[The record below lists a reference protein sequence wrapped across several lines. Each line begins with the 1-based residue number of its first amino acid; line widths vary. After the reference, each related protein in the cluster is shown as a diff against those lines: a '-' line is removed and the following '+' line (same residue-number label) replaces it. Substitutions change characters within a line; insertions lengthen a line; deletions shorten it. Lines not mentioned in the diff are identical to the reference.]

1 MNILL
6 TGGAACGKSVF
17 GEMLAMREAEPRY
30 YIATMRP
37 FGEESM
43 KKINRHRRLRE
54 GKGFVLVEQ
63 YTDIAG
69 LSLPERGT
77 AVLECLC
84 NLTANEMFDE
94 NGNSRDPF
102 DDILRGVRS
111 LSKQCSN
118 LIVVTNDVGSGG
130 YDYGSGSQ
138 QYIEVLGR
146 LNSALADSFDCIY
159 ELVCGISVAI
169 KGCLR

>member
-6 TGGAACGKSVF
+6 TGGAACGKSSYA
-17 GEMLAMREAEPRY
+17 EMLAMRFDEPRY

-37 FGEESM
+37 FGEEGM
-43 KKINRHRRLRE
+43 KKITRHRLLRE

-63 YTDIAG
+63 YTDIG
-69 LSLPERGT
+69 GVSLPKRGT
-77 AVLECLC
+77 AVLECIC

-102 DDILRGVRS
+102 EDILRGVLS
-111 LSKQCSN
+111 LSEKCDN

-130 YDYGSGSQ
+130 LDYGKGSQ
-138 QYIEVLGR
+138 QYVEALGR
-146 LNSALADSFDCIY
+146 LNAALARSFDCVL
-159 ELVCGISVAI
+159 ELICGIPVAI
-169 KGCLR
+169 KGEIQ

>member
-6 TGGAACGKSVF
+6 TGGAACGKSSYA
-17 GEMLAMREAEPRY
+17 ELLAMQKTEPRY

-37 FGEESM
+37 FGEEGM
-43 KKINRHRRLRE
+43 KKINRHRCLRE

-63 YTDIAG
+63 YTDIG
-69 LSLPERGT
+69 TVSLPERGT

-84 NLTANEMFDE
+84 NLAANEMFDE

-102 DDILRGVRS
+102 DGIFRGVLS
-111 LSKQCSN
+111 LSKQCNN

-130 YDYGSGSQ
+130 YDYGKGSQ

-146 LNSALADSFDCIY
+146 LNASLADSFDCVL
-159 ELVCGISVAI
+159 ELVCGIPVAI
-169 KGCLR
+169 KGKIQ

>member
-17 GEMLAMREAEPRY
+17 AEMLTMRFAEPRY

-37 FGEESM
+37 FGEESL
-43 KKINRHRRLRE
+43 KKINRHRQLRE
-54 GKGFVLVEQ
+54 GKGFVLVER
-63 YTDIAG
+63 YTDIG
-69 LSLPERGT
+69 GVSLPERGT

-94 NGNSRDPF
+94 NGNSRNPF
-102 DDILRGVRS
+102 DDILRGLRS
-111 LSKQCSN
+111 LSEQCEN

-130 YDYGSGSQ
+130 LNYEKGSQ

-146 LNSALADSFDCIY
+146 LNLALADSFDCVY
-159 ELVCGISVAI
+159 ELVCGIPVAL
-169 KGCLR
+169 KGCLK

>member
-6 TGGAACGKSVF
+6 TGGSACGKSSYA
-17 GEMLAMREAEPRY
+17 ENLAMRFDEPRY

-37 FGEESM
+37 FGEEGM

-63 YTDIAG
+63 YTDIG
-69 LSLPERGT
+69 GVLMPKRGT

-94 NGNSRDPF
+94 NGNSRDPV
-102 DDILRGVRS
+102 DDILRGVLA
-111 LSKQCSN
+111 LSERCNN

-130 YDYGSGSQ
+130 YDYDEGSQ
-138 QYIEVLGR
+138 KYIEVLGR
-146 LNSALADSFDCIY
+146 LNAAVAGRFDCVY
-159 ELVCGISVAI
+159 ELICGIPVVI
-169 KGCLR
+169 KGEIQ

>member
-6 TGGAACGKSVF
+6 TGGAACGKSSYA
-17 GEMLAMREAEPRY
+17 EMLAMRFDEPRY

-37 FGEESM
+37 FGEESVI
-43 KKINRHRRLRE
+43 KINRHRRLRE
-54 GKGFVLVEQ
+54 GKGFRLVEQ
-63 YTDIAG
+63 YTDIG
-69 LSLPERGT
+69 GVVMPNRGT

-102 DDILRGVRS
+102 DDILLGVLA
-111 LSKQCSN
+111 LSEKCSN

-130 YDYGSGSQ
+130 YDYDKGSR

-146 LNSALADSFDCIY
+146 LNAAVASRFDCVY
-159 ELVCGISVAI
+159 ELVCGIPVAI
-169 KGCLR
+169 KGEIR